1 MTHPP
6 QSGGPVPGQQSFPGQ
21 SGPVYPPPPYQQ
33 YQDQQYRPP
42 YPYPYPYPPQP
53 PRRGARVLAW
63 LGIGV
68 VLLVVA
74 AAVGGT
80 AYLQVH
86 RKRPTTPAYVVEQEN
101 WRKVADGLTRALAA
115 KDEEAFVRPFAAGAV
130 KDRQRLVFR
139 NLLKVPWETARWE
152 VSTSPLNGQL
162 RVDFVHQV
170 KDVDNLPIAEEYGWQ
185 VLPVG
190 SGTEVITGVG
200 AVKDH
205 QGKSLDTGYYPAP
218 WDVYDDLSVR
228 VRDHLVAMADK
239 GQEGELDRDVDV
251 LARAAGD
258 DLSAW
263 RQFAPAPAGERRG
276 AQGFF
281 VVLEKNREVYN
292 KLYQGDGK
300 QDDSLEAGVNM
311 PVVAA
316 DAPGRN
322 GADGMTVGS
331 SRIVMDTTDS
341 RFTGSHWQEG
351 VTDIGRHEMAH
362 AIVAT
367 LLSERPTAAGKGQPH
382 DWVAEGFAEF
392 MALRGKDS
400 LAREELAD
408 DLREVEFD
416 GRLPGEEG
424 EFYADTA
431 EARSANYALS
441 GDAVR
446 YLAATYGEAKVF
458 AFVAAHYAKP
468 SGYAEELAAATGQ
481 SGDAFQT
488 AWAEHVR
495 AATSATK
502 SKSKTKTDQKR

>member
-6 QSGGPVPGQQSFPGQ
+6 QSGAPVPGQQSYPGF
-21 SGPVYPPPPYQQ
+21 PPPPYQG
-33 YQDQQYRPP
+33 QDWQSA
-42 YPYPYPYPPQP
+42 YPAPQP
-53 PRRGARVLAW
+53 PGRGSRVLGV
-63 LGIGV
+63 LGIALV
-68 VLLVVA
+68 VLVVV

-80 AYLQVH
+80 AYLQVG
-86 RKRPTTPAYVVEQEN
+86 RKGATTPAYVVEQEN
-101 WRKVADGLTRALAA
+101 WRRVADGLTRALAA
-115 KDEEAFVRPFAAGAV
+115 GDEEGFVRPFAAGEV
-130 KDRQRLVFR
+130 KERQRLVFR
-139 NLLKVPWETARWE
+139 NLRKVPWETARWE
-152 VSTSPLNGQL
+152 VSNSPLNGRL

-185 VLPVG
+185 VLPVE

-200 AVKDH
+200 AVRDH
-205 QGKSLDTGYYPAP
+205 QGKSLDAGYYPAP

-228 VRDHLVAMADK
+228 VRDHLVAMADR
-239 GQEGELDRDVDV
+239 GQEAELDRDVDV

-258 DLSAW
+258 DLAAW
-263 RQFAPAPAGERRG
+263 QQYAPAPVGVRRG
-276 AQGFF
+276 ARGFF

-316 DAPGRN
+316 E
-322 GADGMTVGS
+322 GAARGTASGGTASSGTAGGGMTVGGMTVGG

-341 RFTGSHWQEG
+341 RFTGSRWQDG

-367 LLSERPTAAGKGQPH
+367 LLSEWPSPTGKGQPH

-392 MALRGKDS
+392 MALRGEDAA
-400 LAREELAD
+400 ARDELVG
-408 DLREVEFD
+408 DLREVRFD
-416 GRLPGEEG
+416 GGLPGEQG

-431 EARSANYALS
+431 GARAANYALS

-446 YLAATYGEAKVF
+446 YLAATYGEARAF
-458 AFVAAHYAKP
+458 AFVAAHYARP
-468 SGYAEELAAATGQ
+468 SEYAQQLAEATGG
-481 SGDAFQT
+481 SADAFRA

-495 AATSATK
+495 TTTATAAARRK
-502 SKSKTKTDQKR
+502 